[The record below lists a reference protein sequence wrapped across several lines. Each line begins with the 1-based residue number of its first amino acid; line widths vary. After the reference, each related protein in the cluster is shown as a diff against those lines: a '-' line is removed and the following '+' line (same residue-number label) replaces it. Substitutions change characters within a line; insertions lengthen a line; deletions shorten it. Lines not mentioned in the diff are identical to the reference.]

1 MLDIVFASFAIWAT
15 CRFSAAAT
23 AAAIPC
29 GIQTRQSPRPSLS
42 AGFT

>member
-23 AAAIPC
+23 AAAILAASKPAN
-29 GIQTRQSPRPSLS
+29 RQGPVSRL
-42 AGFT
+42 ALL